1 MGFFGQEETLEFS
14 GTLVHPHQSV
24 SRTQPEVVLVVF
36 GYGADGIVG
45 QDAWLVG
52 TRLIGFDHVSVVG
65 FHTGIGAHP
74 HDAVAGKEHAAHLFG
89 GCNGDRREVTVWEV
103 LCLYRGGKAYQT
115 DEDV

>member
-1 MGFFGQEETLEFS
+1 M
-14 GTLVHPHQSV
+14 
-24 SRTQPEVVLVVF
+24 VF
-36 GYGADGIVG
+36 GDGTDGVVG

-52 TRLIGFDHVSVVG
+52 TRLIGFGHVSVVG

-89 GCNGDRREVTVWEV
+89 GSNRDGWKVTIWEV
-103 LCLYRGGKAYQT
+103 LCFHLGGKAYQT